1 MVNQSSWLDKISN
14 PYTALHQLHKKAFDP
29 WRSQFNVHGVYF
41 LETCFLTKP
50 SKGIMLKNQH
60 IWFSKWSFLPSPLLP
75 ITRRFHRRQIID
87 MSQCVT
93 RFGEHSLLS
102 VISAP
107 CLKRI
112 EIQKPPPRTSQ
123 FWVSIYYAC
132 ITISGT
138 ESCPYS
144 THRSEVCCVI
154 AILVTLGGLWK
165 IIML

>member
-1 MVNQSSWLDKISN
+1 MLRSTVRRIQFKINPKHTLSHVFNYTQYCLKVKLVVNQSSWLDKISN

-60 IWFSKWSFLPSPLLP
+60 IWFSKWSFLPSPLLVP

-107 CLKRI
+107 CLKWI
-112 EIQKPPPRTSQ
+112 E
-123 FWVSIYYAC
+123 
-132 ITISGT
+132 
-138 ESCPYS
+138 
-144 THRSEVCCVI
+144 SE
-154 AILVTLGGLWK
+154 TTT
-165 IIML
+165 